1 MWLNLTTER
10 SVIIKEK
17 MQTFENKVENKVNT
31 PEKGTTFTS
40 LTNRKNYL
48 QNEYQIC
55 VSPI

>member
-1 MWLNLTTER
+1 MWLNLTTKR

-17 MQTFENKVENKVNT
+17 MQTFENKVENK
-31 PEKGTTFTS
+31 KGTTFTS